1 MKITVINVG
10 KIKEKYLKEAIKE
23 YVKRLSKYIKLKLI
37 EVADEK
43 APESLSGK
51 EEKNIMDIE
60 GERILNK
67 IKKQQS
73 VIVLDLKGKQ
83 KTSEEFS
90 NQFAKLQ
97 LDGNSDVVFVIGG
110 SLGLSEYVLDRA
122 NDKMSFSKMTFPH
135 QLMKVILLEQIY
147 RAYKIMKNEP
157 YHK

>member
-1 MKITVINVG
+1 MKITVVSVG
-10 KIKEKYLKEAIKE
+10 KIKEKYLKEAINE
-23 YVKRLSKYIKLKLI
+23 YVKRLSKYIKLKLV
-37 EVADEK
+37 EVAYEK
-43 APESLSGK
+43 ASENLSEK
-51 EEKNIMDIE
+51 EKKNIIDLE

-67 IKKQQS
+67 IKKRQF

-90 NQFAKLQ
+90 NQFGKLQ

-110 SLGLSEYVLDRA
+110 SLGLSKQVLERA
-122 NDKMSFSKMTFPH
+122 NDKISFSKMTFTH